1 VSGDEHHD
9 APLFYRQDTT
19 RSFIVSDPSASATNP
34 AVRIQELEQRLQ
46 QKEASLGKR
55 FEELAQL
62 TRMLEE
68 ERAQKT
74 TLEQELDDLRQ
85 RVQSATDAEE
95 ATDVEEIAAP
105 PGGDTLIIEPTEEER
120 RKSLAHRD
128 LVRQSDLFDGEWYLA
143 TYSDVRAI
151 ERYSQDPQDHY
162 LLFGGFEGR
171 NPCPEF
177 DSAYYLKQYPDVAQA
192 KMTPLVHY
200 LLFGRDEGRR
210 IAPLAEG

>member
-1 VSGDEHHD
+1 MSDSLASG
-9 APLFYRQDTT
+9 
-19 RSFIVSDPSASATNP
+19 SNP
-34 AVRIQELEQRLQ
+34 ATRIQELEQRLQ

-74 TLEQELDDLRQ
+74 TLEHELNDLRQ
-85 RVQSATDAEE
+85 QAKSATYVEE
-95 ATDVEEIAAP
+95 ATDTIPVGEEGAP
-105 PGGDTLIIEPTEEER
+105 IIELTEEER

-143 TYSDVRAI
+143 TYPDVAQM
-151 ERYSQDPQDHY
+151 ESFSKAPQDHY

-177 DSAYYLKQYPDVAQA
+177 DTAYYLKQYPDVAQA

-210 IAPLAEG
+210 IASSFNEA